1 MTDVLLFQSDDG
13 GNVRFENGQAVPAD
27 GLETT
32 VYLSLFG
39 GNERD
44 SGGTDGEELQW
55 WGNLI
60 EEEDDRK
67 YRSETQYLLRSIPA
81 ITGNLVR
88 IQDAVERDLAW
99 LSVIASEVSVSVT
112 MPGVNS
118 VRIEINVTI
127 DDREFNYV
135 FSEAWRQ
142 AS

>member
-13 GNVRFENGQAVPAD
+13 GNVRFENGQAVTAD

-39 GNERD
+39 GNERA
-44 SGGTDGEELQW
+44 SGGTAGEELQW
-55 WGNLI
+55 WGDLI